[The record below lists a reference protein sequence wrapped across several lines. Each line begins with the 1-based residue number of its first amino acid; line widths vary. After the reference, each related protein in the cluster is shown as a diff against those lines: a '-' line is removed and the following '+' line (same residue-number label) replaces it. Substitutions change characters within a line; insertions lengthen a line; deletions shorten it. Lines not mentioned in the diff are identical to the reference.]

1 MADREAQAS
10 SCCFRDEDEAW
21 LRCSVSSPSPKS
33 NIHAD
38 QSLCFREHQYKH
50 HFKKWRWKKNVPKTK
65 MNQIAQQIES
75 RARAGESGNS
85 TTLQGRAVEEKKIR
99 RYLKSKA
106 RLDSESIELNKF
118 SIDERLSL
126 GGPVL
131 IFTNSMC
138 VVHGCIKTQRRLTS
152 GTDF

>member
-65 MNQIAQQIES
+65 MNQIAQQFES
-75 RARAGESGNS
+75 RARAGKSGTS
-85 TTLQGRAVEEKKIR
+85 ITLQGRAVEEKKIR
-99 RYLKSKA
+99 RHLKSKA
-106 RLDSESIELNKF
+106 RLDSQSIELNRF
-118 SIDERLSL
+118 SNDERLAL
-126 GGPVL
+126 GGPVMV
-131 IFTNSMC
+131 FTNSMQ
-138 VVHGCIKTQRRLTS
+138 VAHGCIKMKLRLIS